1 MKLVDVNL
9 LLYASNTAAPRH
21 ELAKPWFEELMS
33 SGETVALP
41 WAVLIAFVRLTTNP
55 RVLVK
60 PLTPEAAIG
69 YVESWRA
76 HPTVTVPE
84 PTNRHFAILEHLL
97 TATGV
102 GGNLVSDAHLAAL
115 AIEHGA
121 TLCSVDSDFGRFP
134 GLNWVDPI
142 GPGTR

>member
-1 MKLVDVNL
+1 MKLLDVNL
-9 LLYASNTAAPRH
+9 LLYATNTAAPHHQR
-21 ELAKPWFEELMS
+21 AKAWFEELMS

-41 WAVLIAFVRLTTNP
+41 WAVLVAFVRLTTNP
-55 RVLVK
+55 RVLAN
-60 PLTPEAAIG
+60 PLTANAAID
-69 YVESWRA
+69 YVGSWRA

-84 PTNRHFAILEHLL
+84 PTDRHLTILEHLL

-102 GGNLVSDAHLAAL
+102 GGNLVADAHLAAL

-134 GLNWVDPI
+134 GLNWIDPI
-142 GPGTR
+142 GPSAR